1 MSKDLAA
8 EVPLVLGRCWD
19 TANTGTGAPSFLT
32 ARLHLYPYTSLE
44 QIWAPVLPG
53 STGDTLGHEYM

>member
-8 EVPLVLGRCWD
+8 EVPLVLGHRWD
-19 TANTGTGAPSFLT
+19 TASTGTGAPSFLT
-32 ARLHLYPYTSLE
+32 ARLYLYPYTSLE
-44 QIWAPVLPG
+44 QIWASALPG